1 MIAVIS
7 PAKTLDFETSHEV
20 EGSTPRFP
28 KETERLV
35 RTLRRKKEKDL
46 QSMMSISDK
55 IAQLNV
61 ERYQA
66 FQGTIDPKIAR
77 PAIYAFKGDVYL
89 GLEAETLNEDTIL
102 RAQDRLRILSGLY
115 GVLKPLDLIEPY
127 RLEMGTKLKIGKY
140 ENLYGFWGNKIAKQ
154 INADLK
160 EQETDVLL
168 NLASQEYFK
177 SVPRKQVKGRIID
190 VEFKDFKNGEYKII
204 SFFAKKARG
213 LMSRYM
219 LQNNIED
226 PELLKGFDT
235 DGYFFA
241 DTVSTEDKFVF
252 YRG

>member
-7 PAKTLDFETSHEV
+7 PAKTLDFETTYDV
-20 EGSTPRFP
+20 EGSIPRFT

-46 QSMMSISDK
+46 QSMMSISEK

-61 ERYQA
+61 ERYKT
-66 FQGTIDPKIAR
+66 FQGSTNPEIAR

-127 RLEMGTKLKIGKY
+127 RLEMGTRLKVGKHDT
-140 ENLYGFWGNKIAKQ
+140 LYDFWGNKIARQ
-154 INADLK
+154 INADLE
-160 EQETDVLL
+160 EQGTDILL
-168 NLASQEYFK
+168 NLASKEYFK
-177 SVPRKQVKGRIID
+177 SIPRKHIKGRIID
-190 VEFKDFKNGEYKII
+190 VEFKDFKNGQYKII

-219 LQNNIED
+219 LQHNITDTEN
-226 PELLKGFDT
+226 LKGFDS
-235 DGYFFA
+235 DGYYFA
-241 DTVSTEDKFVF
+241 EDVSKEDKLVF

>member
-7 PAKTLDFETSHEV
+7 PAKTLDFETTYDV
-20 EGSTPRFP
+20 EGSEPRFP
-28 KETERLV
+28 KETQRLV
-35 RTLRRKKEKDL
+35 STLRRKKEKDL
-46 QSMMSISDK
+46 QSMMSISEK

-61 ERYQA
+61 ERYQT
-66 FQGTIDPKIAR
+66 FQGSTNPDIAR

-160 EQETDVLL
+160 EQGTDTLL

-190 VEFKDFKNGEYKII
+190 VEFKDFKNDQYKII

-219 LQNNIED
+219 LQNNIQD
-226 PELLKGFDT
+226 PEELKGFDS
-235 DGYFFA
+235 DGYYFVENA
-241 DTVSTEDKFVF
+241 SSEDKFVF